1 MPKTYII
8 LDVDVSAILCL
19 DTNSHLTHVILSM
32 LSRHIDTYCINID
45 HMTSRLGV
53 K

>member
-8 LDVDVSAILCL
+8 LDVDVSAILCWN
-19 DTNSHLTHVILSM
+19 TNSHLTHVSLPM
-32 LSRHIDTYCINID
+32 LSRHNLTYCINID
-45 HMTSRLGV
+45 YMTSRLGV